1 MKPDHPL
8 GVRELFDAVIELID
22 SSREARLRGLG
33 ADEAL
38 IAKVL
43 RMIRT
48 SDRTQTT
55 QVGRIVK
62 GMLDDTTSL
71 GIGDVIGAWRIDNEI
86 GEGGMGRVFL
96 VERNDGHFRQTAALK
111 FLRGLPRGEM
121 LEYFTRER
129 QVLASLTH
137 PNIARLLDGGATEA
151 GLPYLVMEFVDGI
164 AINDYCTQQRLSIDA
179 ILRLFMTACEAVAF
193 AHRQLIVHCD
203 LKPSNLLVSRD
214 GRPVLLDFGIA
225 RLTDR
230 VGEEAGQSN
239 QSAQDTSP
247 TSPAFTPRYSS
258 PEQRAQRP
266 LSTASDIYSLGVMLR
281 ELVGFTDQTNT
292 ASLARRVRELN
303 AICVRATE
311 HDPAARYATVDALTA
326 DIQRYLANEALQ
338 AMPATAVYRAR
349 KLIDRRWPVVIG
361 IALFAV
367 MVVGF
372 TVRVVIDRDR
382 AIDAEQRAL
391 NERDATRLAEIETA
405 KQRDKTALER
415 DRATIAE
422 RATKIQRNVALT
434 ERDNA
439 QASEAKALA
448 ERNRAV
454 QAEAASN
461 QTSEFLASIFE
472 NSNPDAEI
480 TDIPAQRLLATAEAR
495 LEIDSQGQGETH
507 SALFAAL
514 ARAQANMG
522 NHARARELYL
532 RSIRIER
539 NRNRPLVLAE
549 LLDRLAKLSSTATG
563 NSSAEREAREAL
575 ALREKFAGPN
585 ADETAE
591 SLRVLGGILA
601 NSRRADSAEPLLL
614 RSVSIREQVRNKSG
628 MPSVGLADS
637 LSMLSRSYSQR
648 RQFDKAIATMRQAM
662 KARAAAAGID
672 NEAYILELRGFG
684 RLLSRAEHF
693 TEAEAVLRQAL
704 ASYKALRGASNS
716 SYAALL
722 AELARYLA
730 DSGRPREALPMYAEA
745 LAITEAKKGGDKA
758 VFGVMLSN
766 AAAAAHLAGDEDTAL
781 RHYAKAIEVLAG
793 VRGDRNLA
801 VSRHRSQYAAVLM
814 SAGQL
819 AQAREKIDLSMK
831 MRIEILGSEHE
842 DVLRSRLLLAEWFV
856 RSGDLVGAQV
866 QLDLVTA
873 LEAKID
879 LPPLH
884 AQSVRLR
891 ALLNALNGNIE
902 LALAGLEKAEQLDR
916 QQWQIPDP
924 RYYLSTLDRSEL
936 LANSARPEDKATSL
950 RLANEMFAGLADLL
964 VADAPILARVK
975 KLQRQ

>member
-1 MKPDHPL
+1 MNADRPV
-8 GVRELFDAVIELID
+8 GVRDLFDAVFELAD
-22 SSREARLRGLG
+22 SAREARLRELG

-43 RMIRT
+43 RMIRA

-62 GMLDDTTSL
+62 GMLDDTTSR
-71 GIGDVIGAWRIDNEI
+71 GIGDVVGAWRIDSEI

-111 FLRGLPRGEM
+111 FLRGLPRSET

-151 GLPYLVMEFVDGI
+151 GIPYLVMEFVDGI
-164 AINDYCTQQRLSIDA
+164 AINEYCMQQRLSIDA
-179 ILRLFMTACEAVAF
+179 ILSLFMTACEGVAF

-203 LKPSNLLVSRD
+203 LKPSNLMVSRD

-239 QSAQDTSP
+239 QSAQN

-281 ELVGFTDQTNT
+281 ELVGFTDQTNA
-292 ASLARRVRELN
+292 ASLSRRVHELN

-311 HDPAARYATVDALTA
+311 HDPASRYATVDALTA
-326 DIQRYLANEALQ
+326 DIRRYLSNETLQ
-338 AMPATAVYRAR
+338 AMPATTVYRAR
-349 KLIDRRWPVVIG
+349 KLLDRRWPVVLG
-361 IALFAV
+361 VALFVATV
-367 MVVGF
+367 AGF
-372 TVRVVIDRDR
+372 TMRVVIDRNR
-382 AIDAEQRAL
+382 AIDAERRAL
-391 NERDATRLAEIETA
+391 DERDATRLAETETA

-422 RATKIQRNVALT
+422 RATTIQRSVALT

-439 QASEAKALA
+439 KASETKALA

-480 TDIPAQRLLATAEAR
+480 TDIPAQRLLATAEER
-495 LEIDSQGQGETH
+495 LEKDLQGRAETQ

-514 ARAQANMG
+514 ARAQANLG
-522 NHARARELYL
+522 NHERARELYL

-549 LLDRLAKLSSTATG
+549 LLDHLAKLQSTAAG
-563 NSSAEREAREAL
+563 SSSAEREAREAL
-575 ALREKFAGPN
+575 ALREQFAGPN

-601 NSRRADSAEPLLL
+601 NSRRADAAEPLLL
-614 RSVSIREQVRNKSG
+614 RSVSIREQLRSKSG

-648 RQFDKAIATMRQAM
+648 RLFDKAIATMRQAM
-662 KARAAAAGID
+662 TARAAATGDD

-684 RLLSRAEHF
+684 RLLSRAEQV

-704 ASYKALRGASNS
+704 ASYKALRGAANS

-722 AELARYLA
+722 AELARFLA

-766 AAAAAHLAGDEDTAL
+766 AAAAAHLAGDEATAL
-781 RHYAKAIEVLAG
+781 RHYAKAIEVLSG

-831 MRIEILGSEHE
+831 MRIEILGTEHE

-856 RSGDLVGAQV
+856 RSGDIVGAQV
-866 QLDLVTA
+866 QLDLVA
-873 LEAKID
+873 VLEAKIS
-879 LPPLH
+879 LPPLQ

-891 ALLNALNGNIE
+891 ALLNATNGNIE
-902 LALAGLEKAEQLDR
+902 LALAGLEKSEQLDR
-916 QQWQIPDP
+916 QQWPVPDP
-924 RYYLSTLDRSEL
+924 RFYLSTLDRSEL
-936 LANSARPEDKATSL
+936 LAKSAKPEDKATSL
-950 RLANEMFAGLADLL
+950 RLVDEMLAGLADVL
-964 VADAPILARVK
+964 VADAPILARIK